1 MARRRKLRVN
11 RRGEEELPE
20 FRLKPQTKRGI
31 LVVLFF
37 ALAVLSLLSLFDSA
51 GSLGRIFGQ
60 FLGLLLG
67 TAGFLGP
74 IIFLALAVGLLLN
87 RRESKDGRDV
97 PVSNLRGFLGVLFFS
112 PPRPRRGVVLS
123 GLGGGGGGGG
133 GRLSGTPAGDAA
145 FRPVGFLGVSGDF
158 GRGAPRLNRI
168 VFQFGPGRAPRPAAF
183 GIFPRTRGGA
193 QYPGRKDQQNASTPF
208 YY

>member
-11 RRGEEELPE
+11 RRWEEELPE

-74 IIFLALAVGLLLN
+74 IFFFALALTGILHLLAMRAVPDSAFELVKRGEGGGYLGLLPAMLLFGLLDFWA
-87 RRESKDGRDV
+87 SSVILSAVLLGSIV
-97 PVSNLRGFLGVLFFS
+97 LLFNLDLAAL
-112 PPRPRRGVVLS
+112 P
-123 GLGGGGGGGG
+123 
-133 GRLSGTPAGDAA
+133 GRLRS
-145 FRPVGFLGVSGDF
+145 
-158 GRGAPRLNRI
+158 
-168 VFQFGPGRAPRPAAF
+168 
-183 GIFPRTRGGA
+183 
-193 QYPGRKDQQNASTPF
+193 
-208 YY
+208 

>member
-1 MARRRKLRVN
+1 MRVN

-74 IIFLALAVGLLLN
+74 IIFFALAVGLLMN
-87 RRESKDGRDV
+87 RQESKDGRDV
-97 PVSNLRGFLGVLFFS
+97 PVSNLRVYLGALFFTLALTGILHLLAMRAVPDS
-112 PPRPRRGVVLS
+112 AFELVKRGELESDLVDPPS
-123 GLGGGGGGGG
+123 
-133 GRLSGTPAGDAA
+133 
-145 FRPVGFLGVSGDF
+145 
-158 GRGAPRLNRI
+158 
-168 VFQFGPGRAPRPAAF
+168 
-183 GIFPRTRGGA
+183 
-193 QYPGRKDQQNASTPF
+193 PF
-208 YY
+208 YKSLAVYFGFSALAVGSFLAVFLIVAGLKILL